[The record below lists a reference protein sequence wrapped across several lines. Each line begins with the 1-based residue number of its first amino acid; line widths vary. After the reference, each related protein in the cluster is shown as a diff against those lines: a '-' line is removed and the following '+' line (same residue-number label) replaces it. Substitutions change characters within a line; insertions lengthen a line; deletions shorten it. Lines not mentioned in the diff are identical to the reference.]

1 MHRALIF
8 NGVIAMVAVAFIL
21 PLQGKQDRKRLDE
34 EKMRVGQQFRLAK
47 ESREQTSTL
56 I

>member
-8 NGVIAMVAVAFIL
+8 NGVIAMVTVAFVL

-34 EKMRVGQQFRLAK
+34 EKMREL
-47 ESREQTSTL
+47 ESSSNSQKR
-56 I
+56 